1 MLKLKL
7 MKTPISA
14 KRLAANRANAARST
28 GPRTPAGKARSSQNR
43 RKFSFDPG
51 NYAMVRAE
59 NPETIAHLRADALD
73 FYQPVNSQE
82 MFAVERI
89 ALAQHGMLRVSFMEA
104 GLFTNCLEEAL
115 DCNGKPV
122 ILRKHDLTDGLQLTV
137 GQNHNYWLACG
148 FRTVLS
154 RQPLTFTFML
164 RYQAQ
169 AERLY
174 RRAVEDFDRL
184 KKLRTEFDT
193 EPMLDPQAVQPDPV
207 PPPETNPPEPPSE
220 PPAAAPEPAPQP
232 TPTAGSPACPSTPVS
247 TPELLKISTQNGA
260 ARSID
265 PPKKV
270 H

>member
-59 NPETIAHLRADALD
+59 NPETIAHLRADAID
-73 FYQPVNSQE
+73 FYKPVNSQE

-122 ILRKHDLTDGLQLTV
+122 ILRKHDLTAGLQLTV
-137 GQNHNYWLACG
+137 GQNHNY
-148 FRTVLS
+148 
-154 RQPLTFTFML
+154 
-164 RYQAQ
+164 
-169 AERLY
+169 RL
-174 RRAVEDFDRL
+174 AVEDFDRL
-184 KKLRTEFDT
+184 KKLRTEFDM
-193 EPMLDPQAVQPDPV
+193 EPMIDPQAVQPEPV
-207 PPPETNPPEPPSE
+207 APPETNPPETPSE
-220 PPAAAPEPAPQP
+220 PSE
-232 TPTAGSPACPSTPVS
+232 
-247 TPELLKISTQNGA
+247 
-260 ARSID
+260 
-265 PPKKV
+265 
-270 H
+270 

>member
-28 GPRTPAGKARSSQNR
+28 GPRTPEGKARSSQNR

-59 NPETIAHLRADALD
+59 NPETIANLRADAID
-73 FYQPVNSQE
+73 FYKPVNSQE

-122 ILRKHDLTDGLQLTV
+122 ILRKADLTDGLQLTV

-154 RQPLTFTFML
+154 RQPLTFTFLL

-174 RRAVEDFDRL
+174 RRAIEDYQRRERRYGGLSDN
-184 KKLRTEFDT
+184 TDSENIA
-193 EPMLDPQAVQPDPV
+193 EQPVNAV
-207 PPPETNPPEPPSE
+207 
-220 PPAAAPEPAPQP
+220 AP
-232 TPTAGSPACPSTPVS
+232 
-247 TPELLKISTQNGA
+247 
-260 ARSID
+260 
-265 PPKKV
+265 
-270 H
+270 